1 MTLLTAAASTGS
13 DPAALAEPVRREV
26 KAMDPNVPVFDVRTF
41 RTYFHDRALAPPRIL
56 SGMVIALGTL
66 GIALAMVGLY
76 AVIAYAVSRR
86 TREIG
91 IRLAIGA
98 DVSTVRTMVLKQGFV
113 LGGIGVVLGLGL
125 ALSAAPGLAESFGP
139 GSGTDPLVYAGVPAL
154 LLAAI
159 AVACWIPARRAAK
172 IQPWIALRYE

>member
-1 MTLLTAAASTGS
+1 
-13 DPAALAEPVRREV
+13 
-26 KAMDPNVPVFDVRTF
+26 MDPNIPVFDVRTF
-41 RTYFHDRALAPPRIL
+41 RTYFQDRALAPARIL
-56 SGMVIALGTL
+56 SGMVMALGTL
-66 GIALAMVGLY
+66 GITLAMVGLY

-98 DVSTVRTMVLKQGFV
+98 DVGTVRTMVLKQGFV